1 MRISKQKKRFCSDSS
16 LTSDNPP
23 ELLSLMITPFHFCY
37 WFYSKCI
44 RMPPLANCRTIQNGL
59 AIPRPGFSY
68 PIRCCTISHYA
79 AVVLVLLQLVAVL
92 ASFSSSDFQGPFIR
106 RYGIT
111 LCADNLSFETSN
123 TSISA
128 SQVYL
133 NDEPCTNGTLGLRL
147 ATYETEVSGQLGASL
162 SAERGVGDVYVID
175 VVDELKCSD
184 RAFIDQTWFTFVKPD
199 NNVTINWVRV
209 FGTNDT
215 SLQAATGGS
224 GDFTFQSGVSYV
236 VINSVCLYSSLSESE
251 YDDLRGEACFP
262 ADTSVSLHDGGK
274 KRIQKLSIGDHV
286 AYPSNP
292 SHSCTVIGWTHWRPF
307 VLSSFLRFTV
317 TSGHIL
323 TVSPR
328 HFVHTSDGMRPART
342 IRVGDYLQVVSNDI
356 VRSMSVLSIK
366 NVRRNGLFNVQ
377 TSCGDIIADDFLCSS
392 YTEAVP
398 PIIAHA
404 LLLPARIAT
413 YGRFDLLA
421 WTWLFE
427 DTRRNAEIHG
437 REPYMVT

>member
-1 MRISKQKKRFCSDSS
+1 
-16 LTSDNPP
+16 
-23 ELLSLMITPFHFCY
+23 
-37 WFYSKCI
+37 
-44 RMPPLANCRTIQNGL
+44 MPPPTNCRTIQNGL

-68 PIRCCTISHYA
+68 PKRCCAISHYA
-79 AVVLVLLQLVAVL
+79 AVFLVLLQLVAVL
-92 ASFSSSDFQGPFIR
+92 GSFSSSDFQATFVR

-111 LCADNLSFETSN
+111 SCPDNLSFETSN
-123 TSISA
+123 SSIVA

-133 NDEPCTNGTLGLRL
+133 NDEPCTNGTLALRL

-162 SAERGVGDVYVID
+162 SAERGLGDVYVID
-175 VVDELKCSD
+175 VVDELKCSGTV
-184 RAFIDQTWFTFVKPD
+184 FIDQTWFTFVKPD
-199 NNVTINWVRV
+199 NNVTINWVRM

-215 SLQAATGGS
+215 RLQAATGGS
-224 GDFTFQSGVSYV
+224 GNFTFQSGVSYV
-236 VINSVCLYSSLSESE
+236 VINSICLYSSLSESE

-262 ADTSVSLHDGGK
+262 ADTSVSLYDGGR
-274 KRIQKLSIGDHV
+274 KRIQKLSIGDRV
-286 AYPSNP
+286 ASSTNP
-292 SHSCTVIGWTHWRPF
+292 SHSCTVIGWTHWRSF
-307 VLSSFLRFTV
+307 IRSSFLRFTV

-342 IRVGDYLQVVSNDI
+342 IRVGDHLQVFLNNI
-356 VRSMSVLSIK
+356 IQSMPVLSIEE
-366 NVRRNGLFNVQ
+366 VRRIGLFNVQ
-377 TSCGDIIADDFLCSS
+377 TSCGDIIADGFLCSS

-413 YGRFDLLA
+413 YGGFDLLA

-427 DTRRNAEIHG
+427 DARHDAEIHSQ
-437 REPYMVT
+437 EPFLVS